1 MALTIPDDIKEAIY
15 GTWLPALMTTV
26 LKGINELPQEQR
38 ENLLTKICTTCE
50 QLAMAGALGIQ
61 PGMFWEEYLDY
72 LKTVPA
78 PIGPW
83 TVKQDGDVYDL
94 IYDCTIGDDGKPQC
108 HCPLVQ
114 LGMMEPNP
122 YCCDSG
128 ARLSGMM
135 IGGARNKQVEKVEVI
150 DSAART
156 GARICHYRVKLKD

>member
-50 QLAMAGALGIQ
+50 QMAMAGALGIQ
-61 PGMFWEEYLDY
+61 PGMSWEEYLDY
-72 LKTVPA
+72 LNTVPA